1 MRFISL
7 IFVVL
12 VMTACGG
19 ETIVGSIMQSPSIS
33 GIGKTQFEMNNGTHY
48 KVGNKYFIDG
58 KAYYPK
64 EDYNYVE
71 EGIASWYGPN
81 FHAKPTANGGVF
93 NMNKFTAAHRILPI
107 PSVVRVTNLKN
118 GRSMIVKVNDR
129 GPYAKDRIIDLSSA
143 TANRLGIIKEGTAF
157 VRVEILKDESI
168 NFKQA
173 MTRKHSE
180 PKLDHSLKYVDVAEI
195 KKSKSKEFVSGIY
208 IQAGVFRNHQNA
220 LNLANQ
226 VKKFSGKG
234 KTKLHKI
241 NKSDGTIIY
250 AVRIGPLQNSNKAR
264 QTLNN
269 LLENNIEALIKLL

>member
-7 IFVVL
+7 IFVLL
-12 VMTACGG
+12 VMTGCGG
-19 ETIVGSIMQSPSIS
+19 NVIVGSIVQSPSIA
-33 GIGKTQFEMNNGTHY
+33 GIGKTQFEMDNGTHY
-48 KVGNKYFIDG
+48 KIGNKYFIDG
-58 KAYYPK
+58 KAYYPR

-93 NMNKFTAAHRILPI
+93 DMNKFTAAHRILPL

-129 GPYAKDRIIDLSSA
+129 GPYAKDRIIDLSRA

-157 VRVEILKDESI
+157 VRVEVLKDESI
-168 NFKQA
+168 KFKQA
-173 MTRKHSE
+173 MVTKNSE
-180 PKLDHSLKYVDVAEI
+180 PKLDHSLRYVDVAEM
-195 KKSKSKEFVSGIY
+195 KKNKGNNFASGIY
-208 IQAGVFRNHQNA
+208 IQAGVFANYNNA
-220 LNLANQ
+220 LNLANR
-226 VKKFSGKG
+226 VKSFGDKG

-241 NKSDGTIIY
+241 NKIDGTTIY